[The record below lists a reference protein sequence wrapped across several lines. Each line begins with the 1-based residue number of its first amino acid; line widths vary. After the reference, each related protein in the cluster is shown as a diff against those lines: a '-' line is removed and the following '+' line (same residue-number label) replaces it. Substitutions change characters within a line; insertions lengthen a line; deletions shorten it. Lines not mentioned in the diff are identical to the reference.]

1 MLRDLPHARVLTH
14 TGSVSAEHGLGLMK
28 AEAIHYTKSPQAVA
42 IMAALKRAFDPNLI
56 LNPYKLLPAAA
67 LEEAARFP
75 MPQVVGVGT

>member
-1 MLRDLPHARVLTH
+1 
-14 TGSVSAEHGLGLMK
+14 
-28 AEAIHYTKSPQAVA
+28 
-42 IMAALKRAFDPNLI
+42 MAALKRAFDPNLI